1 MISRLMITILMMPLT
16 QTIDTFPATLSFQM
30 PFQQQQQQESIRPTG
45 TFCHEF
51 EIF

>member
-1 MISRLMITILMMPLT
+1 MITILMMPLT
-16 QTIDTFPATLSFQM
+16 QTIDTSPATLSFQM
-30 PFQQQQQQESIRPTG
+30 PFQQQQESIRPTG